1 MYQRWYKRK
10 LKEKEMPLPDSKRAK
25 RMLAELVTNE
35 APKTKR
41 TRRTATVTESTIKPA
56 FLQEVVEPENQI
68 PEDDAE

>member
-1 MYQRWYKRK
+1 
-10 LKEKEMPLPDSKRAK
+10 
-25 RMLAELVTNE
+25 MLAEIVTNE
-35 APKTKR
+35 APKPKR